1 MKIIDPIDNPTE
13 AIMSVDIAAR
23 YGFAPTA
30 AFAATRACAERRAHQ
45 LATTSTNAA
54 DAPGSTHEPAP
65 PVHDESS
72 GRRSSLVRRVDFRRI

>member
-54 DAPGSTHEPAP
+54 DAPVSHT
-65 PVHDESS
+65 SLL
-72 GRRSSLVRRVDFRRI
+72 RRFTRRIRQAI

>member
-13 AIMSVDIAAR
+13 ATMSVDIATR

-45 LATTSTNAA
+45 LATTTTNAA
-54 DAPGSTHEPAP
+54 DAPDSHT
-65 PVHDESS
+65 SLL
-72 GRRSSLVRRVDFRRI
+72 RRFATRLRNAI